1 MYFRYLGRELRRRI
15 RSASVVAIG
24 LALGVGLVI
33 TVTAAAAGVKSAQ
46 SQVLQSLYGVG
57 TDLTVTQAATAGS
70 GGPFSFG
77 GTPPSPGAT
86 RNFSQDRLTSTA
98 GLTTM
103 ASSDVA
109 SIAGLKDV
117 AGATGALT
125 LSSIHASGTFS
136 SGGFGGAGDATPTA
150 TATPSATASPSAS
163 ATASPSAGSNPISV
177 SFLTVDGI
185 DPSAPGLG
193 PLSAVN
199 ITAGSS
205 IVQQWFDQV
214 DADATTNSQLLAL
227 VSSSYAKANS
237 ITAGSTVTVAGTDL
251 TVLGVITTTQGS
263 SGADIYAPLSE
274 VQTLAGDTAE
284 INSIFFKAATATD
297 ISTIQSEIQTLLPK
311 ATVTTAADLASQ
323 VSGSLSTATTL
334 ANTLGLWLSI
344 AVLLAAF
351 VLAALL
357 TTASVN
363 RRVREFGT
371 LKAIGWRSRRI
382 VGQVLGESVVQG
394 IVGGVIGVGL
404 GVAGAFLVTKVAPT
418 LNAVVGATGLGST
431 PSTGGGAVPSF
442 AARSGFGGTGTGRSF
457 VRQFANPNHSVTV
470 HLSAPLNPEIFVLA
484 IGLAIVGALIA
495 GAIGGWR
502 VARLQPAEALRRV
515 E

>member
-284 INSIFFKAATATD
+284 INTIYVTADNATD

-382 VGQVLGESVVQG
+382 VSQVLGESVVQG
-394 IVGGVIGVGL
+394 VVGGVIGVGL

-418 LNAVVGATGLGST
+418 LNAVVGATGLGSPT
-431 PSTGGGAVPSF
+431 STGGGSLPSF
-442 AARSGFGGTGTGRSF
+442 PARSGFGGTGTGRSF

>member
-77 GTPPSPGAT
+77 GTPPSLGAT

-103 ASSDVA
+103 ASTDVA

-163 ATASPSAGSNPISV
+163 ATASPSAGSNPFSV

-237 ITAGSTVTVAGTDL
+237 ITAGSTVSVAGTDL
-251 TVLGVITTTQGS
+251 TVLGVITSTQGS

-284 INSIFFKAATATD
+284 INTIYVTADNATD
-297 ISTIQSEIQTLLPK
+297 ISAIQSEIQTLLPK